1 MPDDII
7 WLLGKTILAISR
19 SNIILKNSC
28 YRIIL
33 NNFLNQLLVD
43 IININIILIKSLNQ
57 QIP

>member
-7 WLLGKTILAISR
+7 WLLRKTILSISR
-19 SNIILKNSC
+19 SNIILKNGC